1 MKRNN
6 FARDWNSRSEGGRR
20 ALRASDVDVDDDDDD
35 DDDDD
40 ARITRPPPKSPN
52 PTSLPHFI
60 SDRAGSILTLKN
72 RKLIIITKRIDTSYG
87 ELIHGMNPGHT

>member
-6 FARDWNSRSEGGRR
+6 FARDWNSRSEAEGGRR
-20 ALRASDVDVDDDDDD
+20 ALRASDVDVDDDD

-60 SDRAGSILTLKN
+60 SERAGSILSLKN
-72 RKLIIITKRIDTSYG
+72 RKLIIITKRIDTSNG
-87 ELIHGMNPGHT
+87 ELIRGMNPGRT